1 MRFKKRDILLTLEN
15 QNNGAVTITVSQDKH
30 PNKLVFGLVNPG
42 NLYMLSSKK
51 WKLIDIKS
59 LSVIKRDYIDPL
71 DEAAEGAILAVVRMS
86 AGLLSLDI
94 SEQTLLEFVIY
105 DMAKNKDI
113 DWLVGNDATYVMEKD
128 ILVVN
133 NRIVDYP
140 KITRINYRKNLK
152 NSIRHQ
158 LEEHQ
163 LIPKQKPTLS
173 PHLIISPAVTP
184 SRLKVPANNLAT
196 SPKMVEL
203 EMVQKSPV
211 SVIHLEK
218 DNSEEELIERLETL
232 EIIESQDDFDD
243 ESTEI
248 VDNEEMDQENIEGN
262 EEINDESTVIDDEST
277 VIDDD
282 ESTVIDD
289 ESTVIDDEQPTNE

>member
-1 MRFKKRDILLTLEN
+1 MRFKKRDILLTLEK
-15 QNNGAVTITVSQDKH
+15 QNNGAVTITVTQDKH
-30 PNKLVFGLVNPG
+30 PNKLVFGLVDPG

-51 WKLIDIKS
+51 WTLIDIKS
-59 LSVIKRDYIDPL
+59 LSEIKRDYIDPL
-71 DEAAEGAILAVVRMS
+71 DEAAEGAILAVIRMS

-94 SEQTLLEFVIY
+94 SEQTLLEFVVY

-113 DWLVGNDATYVMEKD
+113 DWLVDDDVTYVMEKD
-128 ILVVN
+128 ILVIN
-133 NRIVDYP
+133 NRIIDYP

-173 PHLIISPAVTP
+173 PHLIISPATTP
-184 SRLKVPANNLAT
+184 TRLKIPANNLAT

-218 DNSEEELIERLETL
+218 NNSEEQLIEKLETL
-232 EIIESQDDFDD
+232 EIIESQDFD

-248 VDNEEMDQENIEGN
+248 VDHEIEDDESTVIDDSTVIDEEIN

-277 VIDDD
+277 VIDD
-282 ESTVIDD
+282 ESTVID
-289 ESTVIDDEQPTNE
+289 EE

>member
-1 MRFKKRDILLTLEN
+1 MRFKKRDILLTLEK
-15 QNNGAVTITVSQDKH
+15 QNNGAVTITVTQDKH
-30 PNKLVFGLVNPG
+30 PNKLVFGLVDPG

-51 WKLIDIKS
+51 WTLIDIKS
-59 LSVIKRDYIDPL
+59 LSEIKRDYIDPL

-94 SEQTLLEFVIY
+94 SEQTLLEFVVY

-113 DWLVGNDATYVMEKD
+113 DWLVDGDVTYVMEKD
-128 ILVVN
+128 ILVIN
-133 NRIVDYP
+133 NRIIDYP

-152 NSIRHQ
+152 NSIQHQ

-184 SRLKVPANNLAT
+184 SRLKIPANNLAT

-218 DNSEEELIERLETL
+218 NNSEEQLIEKLETL
-232 EIIESQDDFDD
+232 EIIESFD

-248 VDNEEMDQENIEGN
+248 VDQEIDHEIEEINDESTVIDEEIN
-262 EEINDESTVIDDEST
+262 EEINDESTVIDDDSWVYDSNEST
-277 VIDDD
+277 VID
-282 ESTVIDD
+282 E
-289 ESTVIDDEQPTNE
+289 E

>member
-1 MRFKKRDILLTLEN
+1 MRFKKRDILLTLKN
-15 QNNGAVTITVSQDKH
+15 QNNGAVTITVTQDKH

-51 WKLIDIKS
+51 WTLIDIKS
-59 LSVIKRDYIDPL
+59 LSEIKRDYIDPL
-71 DEAAEGAILAVVRMS
+71 DEAAEGAILAVIRMS

-94 SEQTLLEFVIY
+94 SEQTLLEFVVY

-113 DWLVGNDATYVMEKD
+113 DWLVDDDVTYVMEKD
-128 ILVVN
+128 ILVIN
-133 NRIVDYP
+133 NRIIDYP

-184 SRLKVPANNLAT
+184 SRLKIPANNLVT

-203 EMVQKSPV
+203 EMVQKS
-211 SVIHLEK
+211 
-218 DNSEEELIERLETL
+218 SELYGITETELIEKLETL
-232 EIIESQDDFDD
+232 EIIESQDFD

-248 VDNEEMDQENIEGN
+248 VDHEMVDQ
-262 EEINDESTVIDDEST
+262 EINDESTVIDDEST
-277 VIDDD
+277 VIDDESTVIDD

-289 ESTVIDDEQPTNE
+289 ESTVIDDESTVIDEE

>member
-1 MRFKKRDILLTLEN
+1 MRFKKRDILLTLKN
-15 QNNGAVTITVSQDKH
+15 QNNGAVTITVTQDKH

-51 WKLIDIKS
+51 WTLIDIKS
-59 LSVIKRDYIDPL
+59 LSEIKRDYIDPL

-113 DWLVGNDATYVMEKD
+113 DWLVDDDVTYVMEKD
-128 ILVVN
+128 ILVIN
-133 NRIVDYP
+133 NRIIDYP
-140 KITRINYRKNLK
+140 KITRLNYRKNLK
-152 NSIRHQ
+152 NSIRHK
-158 LEEHQ
+158 LEEHK
-163 LIPKQKPTLS
+163 LIHKQKPTLS

-184 SRLKVPANNLAT
+184 SRLKIPANNLVT

-203 EMVQKSPV
+203 EMVQKS
-211 SVIHLEK
+211 
-218 DNSEEELIERLETL
+218 SELYGITETELIEKLETL
-232 EIIESQDDFDD
+232 EIIESQDFD

-248 VDNEEMDQENIEGN
+248 VDHEMVENIEIDD
-262 EEINDESTVIDDEST
+262 EEINDESTVIDEEST
-277 VIDDD
+277 VIDD

-289 ESTVIDDEQPTNE
+289 ESTVIDEE